1 MAKFSDNIGNIV
13 SVVGLIITITGT
25 GWIGSNLDTLIGDSV
40 ARELNKPKSK
50 AHNALD
56 SVMTASAPEVLSQ
69 TAELLSVHE
78 MFKALAGEDSTK
90 MINYY
95 KRNFQFADTMRAVL
109 DGINPRSIRTN
120 HQFINTMIKQKKM
133 VKGLTECDKILRDN
147 DTGRPVMYIPCEGQP
162 MPVMHGRPAR
172 HDGLTYKY
180 EVYFVKKNGAEYVLN
195 RISDVVLE

>member
-1 MAKFSDNIGNIV
+1 MELRDNIGNIV

-25 GWIGSNLDTLIGDSV
+25 GWIGSNLDALIGDSV
-40 ARELNKPKSK
+40 ARELNRHDSRAFKS
-50 AHNALD
+50 LD

-95 KRNFQFADTMRAVL
+95 KKNFQFADTMRAVL

-133 VKGLTECDKILRDN
+133 VKGLTECDKILRNNDN
-147 DTGRPVMYIPCEGQP
+147 GRPVMYVPCEGQP
-162 MPVMHGRPAR
+162 MAIMYGRPNR
-172 HDGLTYKY
+172 SDGMSYKY
-180 EVYFVKKNGAEYVLN
+180 EVYFVKKNGADYVLN
-195 RISDVVLE
+195 RISDVLLE